1 MYSLYFNTKMHAVQY
16 RKRKYLCFLYGRSA
30 DFSHT

>member
-16 RKRKYLCFLYGRSA
+16 RKRKYFMEIEIQAYGYP
-30 DFSHT
+30 

>member
-16 RKRKYLCFLYGRSA
+16 AKCKYFMEIEIQAYGYP
-30 DFSHT
+30 